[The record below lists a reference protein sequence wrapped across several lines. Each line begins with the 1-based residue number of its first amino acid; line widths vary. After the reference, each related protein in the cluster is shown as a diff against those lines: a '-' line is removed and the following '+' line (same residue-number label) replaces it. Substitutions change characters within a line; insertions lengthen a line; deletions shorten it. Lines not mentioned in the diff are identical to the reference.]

1 MNETRDR
8 QLLNYW
14 LFILGSVHKHKG
26 ISPYGG
32 FSMSIGLFHPCT
44 KTFQV
49 IVKIF
54 FFFLNDDTDLIGLDL
69 CIQHLWLS
77 MHYDIGSI

>member
-1 MNETRDR
+1 MNETHNRE
-8 QLLNYW
+8 LLNYW

-26 ISPYGG
+26 ISPNGG
-32 FSMSIGLFHPCT
+32 FSMSIGLFAR
-44 KTFQV
+44 
-49 IVKIF
+49 VKNVSSHCQDF
-54 FFFLNDDTDLIGLDL
+54 FFFNDDTDLIRLYL